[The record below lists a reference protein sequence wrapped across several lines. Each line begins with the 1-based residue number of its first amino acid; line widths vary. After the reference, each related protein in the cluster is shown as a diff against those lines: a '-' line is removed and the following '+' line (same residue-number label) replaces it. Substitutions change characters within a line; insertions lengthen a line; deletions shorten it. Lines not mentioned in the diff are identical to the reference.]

1 MRILTPFW
9 PPRPTPTCLSQRV
22 ASLLSSQHGCYTG
35 FHFLVH
41 WQNCYL
47 WVASGGKD
55 FYPLNPGILTY
66 DLSRLPPVFIG
77 TELFM
82 FGRICVVPQIRGMP
96 GWILRW
102 LWVVVEKSW
111 CACWPGTSVCGRGRK
126 AGRSIVVSVLFW
138 PEGRKPWKWGV
149 ESRRKKC
156 HSNAVSVKGIW
167 D

>member
-102 LWVVVEKSW
+102 LWWWWRSRGVH
-111 CACWPGTSVCGRGRK
+111 AGLGRVCVAGAERQGGALLSLCSFGLKEGSRGS
-126 AGRSIVVSVLFW
+126 G
-138 PEGRKPWKWGV
+138 E
-149 ESRRKKC
+149 
-156 HSNAVSVKGIW
+156 
-167 D
+167 